1 MSNRTESAIQSSVST
16 NYLPGMAG
24 PANLQSTWHLASIVN
39 YFKEALRQEGKFSDR
54 TPPPLEDFLLPLA
67 ARNLYYCYPR
77 FAGRQ
82 PNSETREENMNFG
95 LEPGTLR
102 TLVLVPLLIIILL
115 TLWGI
120 FYRPSDINR

>member
-1 MSNRTESAIQSSVST
+1 
-16 NYLPGMAG
+16 
-24 PANLQSTWHLASIVN
+24 
-39 YFKEALRQEGKFSDR
+39 
-54 TPPPLEDFLLPLA
+54 
-67 ARNLYYCYPR
+67 
-77 FAGRQ
+77 
-82 PNSETREENMNFG
+82 MNFG